1 MTTVSAG
8 TLQAGSTTALS
19 ATSDFTVNSTL
30 DLGGFSNAIG
40 SLAGTGTVTNSGA
53 AATLNCRRRQRSAQ
67 SLAECCR
74 MVPDLWR

>member
-8 TLQAGSTTALS
+8 TLQAGSTTGLS

-40 SLAGTGTVTNSGA
+40 SLAGTGTVTNSRRGGDA
-53 AATLNCRRRQRSAQ
+53 DCRRRQPQ
-67 SLAECCR
+67 H
-74 MVPDLWR
+74 DF